1 MADRND
7 AVTMSLE
14 EAKILVMQGMK
25 GDPGESPRINP
36 ENNHWEVYDN
46 DTEQWVDTGVNAR
59 GPKGDPGS
67 GEGGGSSLPE
77 VDSSDV
83 GKVLRVNSDAEWDV
97 LDPPVGV
104 PSYST
109 AQDGQVLSIL
119 TAEGA
124 KGMFWATPPTVPN
137 YDNADTG
144 NVLRVIN
151 RGGTRELAWNSPAYQ
166 ILVTK
171 TGSTYTV
178 HSAVTAENIVANKG
192 NLVIILN
199 GGMQYNCVGALT
211 SDFLYGHFYFVAA
224 KPTDSAIETEWL
236 DLEFF
241 TGDIAGENGSVSVT
255 PVSFDIKGTK
265 WLHVQY
271 DPGTDSY
278 TPNFTAA
285 DVLAGLPNAVLTLG
299 ERRYSPVGWEVDEGY
314 LVNATFARATYDSTG
329 FTGHDCFKV
338 NNTGGSF
345 TVRRYTIPAD
355 DTFEIPVT
363 RSNSTYSTTVS
374 AADIIAHRKNLIVS
388 STGIMLTYDGCT
400 FSGLDVMSFYFSA
413 RQINYT
419 SHTEF
424 IYSMTINAST
434 LNGADTVTITAEN
447 YSIELTP
454 D

>member
-7 AVTMSLE
+7 AVAMSLE
-14 EAKILVMQGMK
+14 EAKVLVMQGMK

-83 GKVLRVNSDAEWDV
+83 GKVLRVNSYAEWDV
-97 LDPPVGV
+97 LDPPEGV
-104 PSYST
+104 PDYSAT
-109 AQDGQVLSIL
+109 QDGQVLTVYNVSGTKRML
-119 TAEGA
+119 WE
-124 KGMFWATPPTVPN
+124 TPSTLPN
-137 YDNADTG
+137 YSNANTG
-144 NVLRVIN
+144 NVLKIIN
-151 RGGTRELAWNSPAYQ
+151 RGGTRETAWDSPAYP
-166 ILVTK
+166 ILVYK
-171 TGSTYTV
+171 NGNNYTV
-178 HSAVTAENIVANKG
+178 HSAVTAENVVANKG

-199 GGMQYNCVGALT
+199 GGVQYNCVGALT
-211 SDFLYGHFYFVAA
+211 SDFGYGHFYFVAA

-236 DLEFF
+236 DLSFF
-241 TGDIAGENGSVSVT
+241 TGENGSVSVS

-265 WLHVQY
+265 WLDLQY
-271 DPGTDSY
+271 DLGTDSY

-285 DVLAGLPNAVLTLG
+285 DVANGLPNAVLALG
-299 ERRYSPVGWEVDEGY
+299 DRRYSPVGWEVDEGY

-329 FTGHDCFKV
+329 FTGYDCFKV

-374 AADIIAHRKNLIVS
+374 AAGIIAHRKNLIVS

-413 RQINYT
+413 RQIDYT
-419 SHTEF
+419 SDTEY

-434 LNGADTVTITAEN
+434 LNGADTVTITALN
-447 YSIELTP
+447 FTNELTP
-454 D
+454 N

>member
-46 DTEQWVDTGVNAR
+46 DTKQWVDTGVNAR

-83 GKVLRVNSDAEWDV
+83 GKVLRVNSYAEWDV
-97 LDPPVGV
+97 LDPPEGV
-104 PSYST
+104 PDYST
-109 AQDGQVLSIL
+109 ASDGQVLSVYNVSGTKRML
-119 TAEGA
+119 WE
-124 KGMFWATPPTVPN
+124 TPSTLPN
-137 YDNADTG
+137 YSNANTG
-144 NVLRVIN
+144 NVLKIIN
-151 RGGTRELAWNSPAYQ
+151 RGGTRETAWDSSAYQ

-178 HSAVTAENIVANKG
+178 HSAVTAENVVANKG

-199 GGMQYNCVGALT
+199 GGVLYNCVGALT
-211 SDFLYGHFYFVAA
+211 SDFGYGHFYFVAA

-236 DLEFF
+236 DLQFF
-241 TGDIAGENGSVSVT
+241 TGENGSVSVT

-265 WLHVQY
+265 WLDLQY
-271 DPGTDSY
+271 DLGTDSY

-285 DVLAGLPNAVLTLG
+285 DVANGLPNAVLTLG
-299 ERRYSPVGWEVDEGY
+299 ERRYSPVGWEIDEGL
-314 LVNATFARATYDSTG
+314 LVNATFARATYDSNG
-329 FTGHDCFKV
+329 YAGLDCFKV
-338 NNTGGSF
+338 NNSGGSF

-424 IYSMTINAST
+424 IYSMTINASI

>member
-1 MADRND
+1 MANSNG
-7 AVTMSLE
+7 AVAMSLA
-14 EAKILVMQGMK
+14 EAKVLVMQGMK

-67 GEGGGSSLPE
+67 GGEGGGSLPE

-97 LDPPVGV
+97 LDPPEGV
-104 PSYST
+104 PDYSS

-124 KGMFWATPPTVPN
+124 KGMFWASPSTLPN
-137 YDNADTG
+137 YSNADTG
-144 NVLRVIN
+144 NVLKVIN
-151 RGGTRELAWNSPAYQ
+151 RGGTRETAWDSPAYT
-166 ILVTK
+166 ILVYK
-171 TGSTYTV
+171 NGNNYTV
-178 HSAVTAENIVANKG
+178 HSAVTAENVVANKG

-199 GGMQYNCVGALT
+199 GSVQYNCVGALT

-241 TGDIAGENGSVSVT
+241 TGENGSVSVT

-265 WLHVQY
+265 WLDLQY
-271 DPGTDSY
+271 DLGTDSY

-285 DVLAGLPNAVLTLG
+285 DVANGLPNAVLTLG
-299 ERRYSPVGWEVDEGY
+299 ERRYSPVGWEIDEGL
-314 LVNATFARATYDSTG
+314 LVNATFARATYDSNG
-329 FTGHDCFKV
+329 YAGLDCFKV
-338 NNTGGSF
+338 NNSGGSF

-355 DTFEIPVT
+355 GAFEIPVT
-363 RSNSTYSTTVS
+363 QSNGAYTTTVS
-374 AADIIAHRKNLIVS
+374 AADILAHRRNLVAVG
-388 STGIMLTYDGCT
+388 TNFGTLLTCDGAS
-400 FSGLDVMSFYFSA
+400 FSGFNAMTFYFSA

-419 SHTEF
+419 SNNEF
-424 IYSMTINAST
+424 IHSLTVDAST
-434 LNGADTVTITAEN
+434 VGGDTVTITSKFYN
-447 YSIELTP
+447 IELAP